1 VSLLFIDTET
11 TGLLKPDA
19 VALGLQPYITELY
32 AVKLTDDLEFISE
45 LETFVK
51 PPVPIPDIVTKIT
64 GITNQTVSR
73 APTFI
78 GIYDQLVDLFI
89 GERIVVGHNISFDLG
104 MLYCELARHS
114 YEFRFPWPVNWICTV
129 EKSIPVEHRRLT
141 LSKLHELA
149 TGSPHEGAHRARADV
164 EATIRC
170 YRWLKEISLI

>member
-1 VSLLFIDTET
+1 MIVADTET

-19 VALGLQPYITELY
+19 ASLHLQPYITEVY

-45 LETFVK
+45 IDTFVK
-51 PPVPIPDIVTKIT
+51 PPVPIPDIVTKLT
-64 GITNQTVSR
+64 GITDATVSR
-73 APTFI
+73 APTFL
-78 GIYDQLVDLFI
+78 GIYDQLAEFFL
-89 GERIVVGHNISFDLG
+89 GETVVVGHNISFDLG

-114 YEFRFPWPVNWICTV
+114 LEFHFPWPKTWICTV
-129 EKSIPVEHRRLT
+129 EKSVPIEHRRLT

-149 TGSPHEGAHRARADV
+149 TGAPHEGAHRAKADV